1 VAALANG
8 IVDILAPQGNGLG
21 VASELLATGGTPA
34 LPSAIDVVEKPN
46 GLFNV
51 LVSSQGSDTIFVFDT
66 AAAAG
71 APSTGGASL
80 PSVNAFQ
87 PPTGSSTQVVVFAAT
102 ANASGASQASVSA
115 TSSASANS
123 GALSVST
130 GTTAGLSL
138 GSLSSVGNSV
148 GKGTTD
154 AVLVSIEGNTYLS
167 VPVLGIGSEN
177 AEEAGAGEGRMPWLS
192 TMLPFGDTS
201 PLTRFV
207 IGLDEALRDY
217 PGSKDALPLRDAGL
231 SHDPWDEDLFFRHLP
246 VQPPVLRQ
254 ERDGATEGGSPEAML
269 PDSNQNRP
277 HHDGG
282 PHGRFGDERW
292 DEPIVGRS
300 SLAARFVAGFMSLAG
315 VLATMLLTPARYGST
330 SKENDEPDDL
340 VHSKSTR
347 DAE

>member
-1 VAALANG
+1 MQPPTFAGNSGVGYVVTAGGDLVRFNLNNPSGGASAVFSDQQVLAAQALPSGQVVAALANG

-21 VASELLATGGTPA
+21 VASELLATGGTPT

-71 APSTGGASL
+71 TPSTGGASL
-80 PSVNAFQ
+80 PTLNAFQ
-87 PPTGSSTQVVVFAAT
+87 PTTVSSTQVVVFAAT
-102 ANASGASQASVSA
+102 ANASSASQASVSA

-123 GALSVST
+123 GAVSVST

-138 GSLSSVGNSV
+138 GNLSSLGNSL

-207 IGLDEALRDY
+207 IGIDE
-217 PGSKDALPLRDAGL
+217 DALQRLSRRTKDRRDSRSGTRAPPTILGTRISFFGVCGSNHQSSVRKGMARRRKGTAPRPCSL
-231 SHDPWDEDLFFRHLP
+231 SSR
-246 VQPPVLRQ
+246 
-254 ERDGATEGGSPEAML
+254 S
-269 PDSNQNRP
+269 
-277 HHDGG
+277 
-282 PHGRFGDERW
+282 
-292 DEPIVGRS
+292 EP
-300 SLAARFVAGFMSLAG
+300 A
-315 VLATMLLTPARYGST
+315 
-330 SKENDEPDDL
+330 
-340 VHSKSTR
+340 
-347 DAE
+347 